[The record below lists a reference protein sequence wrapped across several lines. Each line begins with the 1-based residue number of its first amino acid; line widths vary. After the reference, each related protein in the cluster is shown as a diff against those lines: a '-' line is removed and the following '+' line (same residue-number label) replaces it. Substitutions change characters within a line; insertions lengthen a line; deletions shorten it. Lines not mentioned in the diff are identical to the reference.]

1 MMNIRVVA
9 YGIAR
14 DIVGGNQVEVS
25 LDEGQTVADTV
36 TQLKARFPSF
46 DKLSSVS
53 LAVNESYVA
62 NDYVLSEGDEVV
74 IIPPVSG
81 G

>member
-1 MMNIRVVA
+1 MDIRIVA

-14 DIVGGNQVEVS
+14 DIVGSNHMDMVIE
-25 LDEGQTVADTV
+25 EGQTVSQTV
-36 TQLKARFPSF
+36 EQLKSKFPSF
-46 DKLSSVS
+46 DDLASVK
-53 LAVNESYVA
+53 LAVNESYVED
-62 NDYVLSEGDEVV
+62 NYVLLEGDEVV